1 MILGF
6 YPNEN
11 PKFGR
16 YLEEIVDDLGKS
28 SFRIVEEI
36 NEEFQIELQLKNERS
51 HNETIEVH
59 CVAGQHYDFKELES
73 KSPKL
78 HKKAPFSPG
87 FSQNGSQIKIDYRNI
102 FQE

>member
-16 YLEEIVDDLGKS
+16 FLEEIVDDLGKS

-59 CVAGQHYDFKELES
+59 CVAGQHYDFKELFFTM
-73 KSPKL
+73 KL
-78 HKKAPFSPG
+78 FFKHPIGNWERLVS
-87 FSQNGSQIKIDYRNI
+87 NYI
-102 FQE
+102 